1 MRGLPARWTI
11 VAAMPSRNQVLLQL
25 WTFAAGL
32 GTAAALVAVVAFGNG
47 AKFIFDIGLGSA
59 ERIAAMKIPYC

>member
-1 MRGLPARWTI
+1 MDDRGCHAEPQSGAP
-11 VAAMPSRNQVLLQL
+11 VQL

-32 GTAAALVAVVAFGNG
+32 GTAAALVAVVAFGKG